1 MAVKLPRI
9 AALGSVALVGVLAL
23 TACGSDNTS
32 GESSAG
38 GGGSSDC
45 PSGTLNAEGSSA
57 QKNAIDEAI
66 SAYQSSCSG
75 AKVNYNPTGSG
86 TGIKQF
92 IAGQV
97 DFAGSDSALKSD
109 NVDGVVETDA
119 AKQRCGGNDAWNI
132 PMVAGPI
139 AVSYNLDG
147 VDSLTLTPQVTA
159 QIFTGKITKWNDPAI
174 TKLNSGAKLS
184 DTPIKVFYRQDESG
198 TTENFEKYLSGAAG
212 SAWTGGEPAKVWGGK
227 VGEGREKSA
236 GVAEAVKTTAGG
248 IGYVE
253 WSYARDNKLGVSKID
268 NGGGAVELTGETAG
282 KALLAAKP
290 DGSGN
295 DLRLKLDYTT
305 KEAGTYPI
313 VLVTYEVVCSKGL
326 PAEKTA
332 QVKAF
337 LTSLS
342 SADTQKSLEDIG
354 YAPLPSELQS
364 KVTAAVAAI
373 A

>member
-1 MAVKLPRI
+1 MKLPRLVT
-9 AALGSVALVGVLAL
+9 LGGVALVGVLAL

-32 GESSAG
+32 GGTSAG

-57 QKNAIDEAI
+57 QKNAIDEAV
-66 SAYQSSCSG
+66 SAYQSTCSG

-86 TGIKQF
+86 AGIKQF

-109 NVDGVVETDA
+109 NVDGVVETAA
-119 AKQRCGGNDAWNI
+119 AKQRCQGNDAWNI

-139 AVSYNLDG
+139 AVSYNVDG

-159 QIFTGKITKWNDPAI
+159 QIFLGKITTWNDPAI
-174 TKLNSGAKLS
+174 AKINSGAKLPA
-184 DTPIKVFYRQDESG
+184 TAIKVFYRSDESG

-212 SAWTGGEPAKVWGGK
+212 PDWTGGEPAKVWAGK
-227 VGEGREKSA
+227 VGEGREKSS

-253 WSYARDNKLGVSKID
+253 WSYARDNQLGVSKID

-282 KALLAAKP
+282 KALLAAEP
-290 DGSGN
+290 AGSGN

-305 KEAGTYPI
+305 KEARTYPI

-326 PAEKTA
+326 PADKTA
-332 QVKAF
+332 LVKAF
-337 LTSLS
+337 LTSFS
-342 SADTQKSLEDIG
+342 SAETQKSLEDIG
-354 YAPLPSELQS
+354 YAPLPGDLQT
-364 KVTAAVAAI
+364 KVAAAVAAR